1 MRALRLFSTGAV
13 MLLLAV
19 SAVGVAAQ
27 PEEEE
32 AESVTHVTGT
42 VTPRQAD
49 PGIREFDECGC
60 HWRGTTWE
68 GPLTMSDPRL
78 TGHQWSDWNIDEF
91 APHPNG
97 AVYVGNMGVVNDEGS
112 WEGTFSGVEYP
123 GTGDDHLQGL
133 LFGEGAYRGLSAMLY
148 YTETDGRW
156 EVEGLV
162 FPGKPPPLP

>member
-1 MRALRLFSTGAV
+1 MRALRLFLTGAV
-13 MLLLAV
+13 ILLLAV
-19 SAVGVAAQ
+19 SAVGAAGQ
-27 PEEEE
+27 PEEET
-32 AESVTHVTGT
+32 ESVTHVTGT
-42 VTPRQAD
+42 VTPRQTD